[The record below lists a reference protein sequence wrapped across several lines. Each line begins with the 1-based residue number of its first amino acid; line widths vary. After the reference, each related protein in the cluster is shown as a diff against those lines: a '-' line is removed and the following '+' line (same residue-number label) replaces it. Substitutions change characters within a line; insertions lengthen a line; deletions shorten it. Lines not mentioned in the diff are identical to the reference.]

1 MSESSPPPP
10 SSPRKLTADQW
21 RLVGAALAVLSVT
34 IIAFF
39 LLGIFLLLRDFIATF
54 SDVLWPLA
62 AAGILAMIFRPFVVF
77 LQERAKFSWTWAII
91 TLFLLATLALAGL
104 LLLVVPT
111 LVDQTVRFIEYLP
124 DLSQSL
130 RAAIA
135 ENYPKVVELVNEK
148 LGQENLERV
157 QTFASEAVSALLGK
171 SEAAIANLGSFI
183 SRVIAIGTGLAI
195 IPIYLFFML
204 ESRRSLVLDVREQLS
219 FIRADWREDIIFLA
233 KEFVESVVSFFRGQ
247 IIIAFIMGVLL
258 AVGFMLIG
266 LNFAIL
272 LGLAIGFLNIIP
284 YLGSIIGLSVALP
297 LAYFQK
303 DGGGIDLLLFAVGVF
318 VAVQMVEGYLLTPRI
333 MGKTTGLHPMVIIIA
348 IFFWGTALN
357 GLLGM
362 ILAIP
367 LTAFF
372 VVAWR
377 LAKRKYLDRLRTR
390 AG

>member
-1 MSESSPPPP
+1 MSESSPPPS

-39 LLGIFLLLRDFIATF
+39 LLGIFMLLRDFIATF

-62 AAGILAMIFRPFVVF
+62 ASGILAMIFRPFVVF

-124 DLSQSL
+124 DLFQSL
-130 RAAIA
+130 RAATV

-171 SEAAIANLGSFI
+171 SEAAIANFGSFI

-204 ESRRSLVLDVREQLS
+204 ESRRSLVLDIREQLS
-219 FIRADWREDIIFLA
+219 FIREDWREDIIFLA
-233 KEFVESVVSFFRGQ
+233 KEFVDSVVSFFRGQ

-258 AVGFMLIG
+258 AIGFVLIG

-284 YLGSIIGLSVALP
+284 YLGSIIGLSIALP

-303 DGGGIDLLLFAVGVF
+303 DGGGIDLLLFSVGVF
-318 VAVQMVEGYLLTPRI
+318 VVVQMIEGYLLTPRI

-390 AG
+390 A

>member
-1 MSESSPPPP
+1 MSESSPSPP

-39 LLGIFLLLRDFIATF
+39 LLGIFMLLRDFIATF

-124 DLSQSL
+124 DLFQSL
-130 RAAIA
+130 RATTV

-171 SEAAIANLGSFI
+171 SEAAIANFGSFI

-204 ESRRSLVLDVREQLS
+204 ESRRSLVLDIREQLS
-219 FIRADWREDIIFLA
+219 FIREDWREDIIFLA
-233 KEFVESVVSFFRGQ
+233 KEFVDSVVSFFRGQ

-258 AVGFMLIG
+258 AIGFVLIG

-303 DGGGIDLLLFAVGVF
+303 EGGGIDLLLFAVGVF
-318 VAVQMVEGYLLTPRI
+318 VAVQMIEGYLLTPRASWARRPACI
-333 MGKTTGLHPMVIIIA
+333 RWSSSSRSSSGARLS
-348 IFFWGTALN
+348 
-357 GLLGM
+357 
-362 ILAIP
+362 
-367 LTAFF
+367 TAFW
-372 VVAWR
+372 A
-377 LAKRKYLDRLRTR
+377 
-390 AG
+390 